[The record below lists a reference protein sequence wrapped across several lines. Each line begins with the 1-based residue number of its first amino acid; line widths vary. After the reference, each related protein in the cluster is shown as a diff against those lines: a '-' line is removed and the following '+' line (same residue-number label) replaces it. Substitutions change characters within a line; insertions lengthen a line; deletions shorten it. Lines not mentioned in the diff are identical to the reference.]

1 MILTTGRFIRFGT
14 HILSLETH
22 THTQLK
28 SEYFRS
34 TMLKSIQ
41 KIKGRKKRGNGG
53 IKYR

>member
-14 HILSLETH
+14 HILSLEKHTHTH

-34 TMLKSIQ
+34 TTLKSIQ
-41 KIKGRKKRGNGG
+41 TN
-53 IKYR
+53 